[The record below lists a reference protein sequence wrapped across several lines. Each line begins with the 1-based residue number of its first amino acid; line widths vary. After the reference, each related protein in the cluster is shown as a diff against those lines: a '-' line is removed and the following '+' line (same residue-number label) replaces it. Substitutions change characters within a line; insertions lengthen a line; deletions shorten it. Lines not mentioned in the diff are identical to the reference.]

1 MKDFINKQCLL
12 RTIRQASPVLL
23 FIFCIILP
31 RCKSDLPEDKINE
44 VDSLMTLILNPQK
57 KISSPEIQK
66 LNDFSS
72 EISNDISLFTDPDLQ
87 EFSSDKITK
96 ELEEYITLRADI
108 ENCLSA
114 CKNYNEE
121 IFLIE
126 NNLIDI
132 RNKLT
137 TDYEYPEKIGEL
149 IETEKVLLDDLLMR
163 IDSSLS
169 YIDRHLE
176 GYYYLKPKIDEL
188 KQTLTEK

>member
-1 MKDFINKQCLL
+1 MKDFINKQCRL

-23 FIFCIILP
+23 LILCIILP

-44 VDSLMTLILNPQK
+44 VDSLMALTLNLQK

-66 LNDFSS
+66 LNDLSS
-72 EISNDISLFTDPDLQ
+72 EISNDLSLFTDPDLQ
-87 EFSSDKITK
+87 EFSSNKMTK
-96 ELEEYITLRADI
+96 KLEEYITLQTDI

-126 NNLIDI
+126 NNLTDI
-132 RNKLT
+132 QNTLT
-137 TDYEYPEKIGEL
+137 SDFEYPEKIGEL
-149 IETEKVLLDDLLMR
+149 IDTEKVLLDDLLMR
-163 IDSSLS
+163 IDSSLN
-169 YIDRHLE
+169 YIDKHLE
-176 GYYYLKPKIDEL
+176 RYYYLKPKINEL

>member
-12 RTIRQASPVLL
+12 RTIRQAFPVLL
-23 FIFCIILP
+23 FILCMILS
-31 RCKSDLPEDKINE
+31 RCKSDLPEDKISE
-44 VDSLMTLILNPQK
+44 VDSLMAITLNLQK

-72 EISNDISLFTDPDLQ
+72 EISNDLSLFTDPGLQ
-87 EFSSDKITK
+87 EFSSDKMTK
-96 ELEEYITLRADI
+96 ELEEYIILQADI

-149 IETEKVLLDDLLMR
+149 IDTEKVLLDDLFMR
-163 IDSSLS
+163 IDSSLN
-169 YIDRHLE
+169 YIDKHLE
-176 GYYYLKPKIDEL
+176 QYYYLKPKIDAL